1 MEDIRKGMNKIFNTS
16 IITSVVILVLG
27 IFLFIQPDTI
37 ISMISIILGIMILI
51 PGITALID
59 YFKTKYNPNLIT
71 GVITVIIGMILIVN
85 TKLVASIM
93 PFILGI
99 YFVISGITRL
109 QYALELKK
117 QKIKYTTSLCI
128 SILIIICGLLFITN
142 PFGGALV
149 ITKVMGIFMVIYS
162 VLDIVNAMVIK
173 KEMHDFHNNV
183 NQIMEAEII
192 EKE

>member
-117 QKIKYTTSLCI
+117 QKIKYTASLCI